1 MVAIKHAGAR
11 KTMLST
17 RRAFTLIE
25 LIAVIA
31 VLGILMLVAMPRF
44 FDWRAQSQSA
54 AADGSIAG
62 ITTALEMMYVRNRM
76 VDADSGEWVL
86 AVTDVARTMN
96 TGQLPEGVT
105 IAEGLLVDHEGQQFT
120 LVPETA
126 TSPAAL
132 TPAP

>member
-1 MVAIKHAGAR
+1 MVAIKYAGAR
-11 KTMLST
+11 KTMPPT

-44 FDWRAQSQSA
+44 FDWRTQSKSA

-86 AVTDVARTMN
+86 AVNDVARTMN

-132 TPAP
+132 TLAP